1 MNAESPAQFSS
12 PSTDHIGA
20 HHPARPSR
28 RIAMKKPGAVTCAG
42 PWRLLQ
48 FQLQL
53 NCNFNFNFNF
63 NRKLL
68 LRLHCNIKRGSYASF
83 PLTSLLL
90 LPLLPRI
97 QSYQLQE

>member
-1 MNAESPAQFSS
+1 MFTLPRLPKNRHKKARRSYLLPGRGVCFNFNATSIE
-12 PSTDHIGA
+12 
-20 HHPARPSR
+20 
-28 RIAMKKPGAVTCAG
+28 
-42 PWRLLQ
+42 LQ

-53 NCNFNFNFNF
+53 Q
-63 NRKLL
+63 LL
-68 LRLHCNIKRGSYASF
+68 LQLHCNIKRGSYASF

>member
-20 HHPARPSR
+20 HHPARPSP

-53 NCNFNFNFNF
+53 QFQ
-63 NRKLL
+63 LL

-90 LPLLPRI
+90 LPSLPRI